1 MKNNRYGIKKTLK
14 KIYYRDMDSNK
25 RIPLS
30 DLIDCTVIFT
40 PEDLKEDIELP
51 ARFSFCFCLPLK
63 KRGVKDKIKT
73 FFSQFRKWEGKI
85 DKKTAT
91 FSKLYIGHDRRRK
104 NRDVDIEYIKV
115 NGVDYTPEGDEID
128 NAVHQHM
135 RNREVE
141 K

>member
-1 MKNNRYGIKKTLK
+1 MKKNRYGIKKLFK

-30 DLIDCTVIFT
+30 DLVDCAVIFT
-40 PEDLKEDIELP
+40 PEDLKGDIELP
-51 ARFSFCFCLPLK
+51 LHFTFGFCGPLK

-73 FFSQFRKWEGKI
+73 FFNRFHKWEGRV

-91 FSKLYIGHDRRRK
+91 FDKSYYAGPDRRRK

-115 NGVDYTPEGDEID
+115 NGVEYDSNGDLVD
-128 NAVHQHM
+128 KAVYQHM
-135 RNREVE
+135 EDKDE
-141 K
+141 